1 MENNEMMEVNTE
13 MTEVCNS
20 TESGNMDILT
30 GALIGGAVVGGIWIL
45 KKVVTPAVSFVM
57 MKINAA
63 KEKKAQEAK
72 EHDFVNAE
80 FQEEDPEK

>member
-45 KKVVTPAVSFVM
+45 KKVVTPAVSFVK
-57 MKINAA
+57 MKIDAA
-63 KEKKAQEAK
+63 KEKKAQAAK
-72 EHDFVNAE
+72 EHDFVDAVV
-80 FQEEDPEK
+80 QEEDPEK